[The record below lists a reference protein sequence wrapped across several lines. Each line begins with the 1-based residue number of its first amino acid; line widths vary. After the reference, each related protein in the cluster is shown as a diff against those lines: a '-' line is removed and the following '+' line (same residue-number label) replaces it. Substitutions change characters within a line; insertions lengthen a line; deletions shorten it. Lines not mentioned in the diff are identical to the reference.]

1 MSKFDF
7 LLSEKPQQE
16 LLPYSAW
23 SEGNQIADPIES
35 RKEYADYLRSTNIDN
50 GTYDEVVE
58 NDIRDGLYESVKKT
72 GQIDPE
78 DELAKQALFQT
89 KPVSIDEQLKD
100 AENTLPT
107 SSPDW
112 EAVTKYRAFKQ
123 TLAENPDAV
132 ESFKAS
138 GEQYRVAAEEALARS
153 YDDVLRAKIRNNE
166 IPFAKVT
173 GEDGKTQI
181 LASDL
186 ATKLPLKDAIKQS
199 KNAGVGLADA
209 YWAQQELKTEEG
221 FSIPNYKLKR
231 IGEAASMIETLAK
244 EDNDVKSSVDGYARR
259 LARTEYDF
267 GDVAGEMF
275 DMVGQDIVNVVGRVM
290 GKGKEIDAKEAF
302 QKKSDAIAQSQ
313 FSSTAE
319 SIAKKLNTSGALKDS
334 EAFTVGEVQQA
345 MNEIGLRTAS
355 NKGYFQFHDGADEIG
370 KNIRN
375 YGIGLPV
382 AAPALMANKEKFD
395 QALAARTD
403 ISDTVKKQME
413 GQRQQFL
420 DKQFPEIS
428 DLLKRTDV
436 GDEWQNELQKG
447 RAAGQT
453 NRAILET
460 FLSNP
465 DNYSEFAQRAKG
477 VGMSI
482 VDGFG
487 QLAAALP
494 AALGAEF
501 AQDYLSNVAQQ
512 NSDRRELA
520 NLFGV
525 DMGVTQ
531 DVAESMTPM
540 LVDMGASAL
549 LAMAT
554 APAFGVGGAAYLAS
568 KQGARLTVK
577 GLAKGLTSNVF
588 KPLAGESIEAA
599 GKRLVAEGLIKQSI
613 KDGGVNGAMAAI
625 NGYSGQLANRL
636 NITATSFIPAANR
649 SMGASY
655 GAMFNQLQKD
665 PNLTREEAH
674 ERALGGAITSGI
686 VTGLITSAFSGFGR
700 GGLETALTR
709 GLSYREMK
717 TIFSRLSNSADNIP
731 NKVFNE
737 VIKTSLKDTF
747 KKYGY
752 SSIGKHISKES
763 FDEGTEEAL
772 DTFVNSFVQ
781 DATLNQ
787 NTSMLDRLNQTFHA
801 FVIGG
806 VMGAGV
812 PTLQAV
818 TGSMNREV
826 RNAAARNLEFEAINN
841 VTSELRK
848 AGSPLTAD
856 IVGTLLTGPVRRQQA
871 MADALR
877 KRAMLNLPAEAT
889 PAEPTVTE
897 GAQAPEQLELPLT
910 GGQAVQQLELPFT
923 GEAPAEGAPTAE
935 QLELPLTE
943 GAPAAPAEGAP
954 AGQLEFSFTGEP
966 TTYAIRPKE
975 QTPESIVEGLAGVTP
990 EAVEELIPVIRPEEV
1005 DETGQMDFGMYIRS
1019 SDAAKEPLMVPFSA
1033 LDFGRSKQLMEQLD
1047 LDFGDVVQ
1055 SEISELSSKPTI
1067 IPKAVLPSAPNNNV
1081 MVEATM
1087 DQFVGEEP
1095 VKQAELSAFNRVLK
1109 IGFPISF
1116 QSKARFGMPSR
1127 DISQKAVGQKS
1138 YYSNRSNDLANL
1150 VYKNFPVTKT
1160 TVAKDGSEYSSA
1172 RKITFFDPVSGTRV
1186 ESKPIK
1192 GALDANGNG
1201 VFNNDPVLISEMIRD
1216 GVPVK
1221 VPRGFTETINPSFVI
1236 RNRRVVDVLGPRPD
1250 GKAGLVSMT
1259 APIERSTTSEPDYTS
1274 LFEAGNL
1281 ATLFLD
1287 DVNAERVIPSGAP
1300 VIDQAGK
1307 VTNVGSMATSVGEM
1321 LSNFNQF
1328 ILNATMPEVQEG
1340 ARVSGVTNS
1349 MRIAAANKIKQTLKL
1364 RNGTDLESGFFDTAL
1379 QALHTEYINF
1389 ANLFEIRSSLISSK
1403 VAIETP
1409 TGYKIDPAKTKGA
1422 VKLFMNRLRPD
1433 QKTTIAERLAPFVDT
1448 DAKEIRKSPDKV
1460 MLKFLDSEV
1469 LNNNRF
1475 EGNTMPTL
1483 DQLADTIKG
1492 RYADQQKAR
1501 EIEEKVKATTSM
1513 DPTIMDQVAFNDVSK
1528 EATYIGEPSISGSE
1542 RMSASEVS
1550 RVLKEA
1556 EFNALNSIDEDA
1568 GLRDALNDLLFQSVY
1583 KNPSTTQVTRVTSM
1597 TTADAFG
1604 TLANYIAKGN
1614 FNNPEI
1620 IRFEESLR
1628 SGEFASG
1635 NDLRSALSLSRI
1647 ASRASTMEDP
1657 TKDVEFVSAVRS
1669 EIGRSLGREVSMEH
1683 AKDFIRAIDKSIRK
1697 RMSRSHITQ
1706 AQSAVAKQLN
1716 TTDVETLALVS
1727 GDPESVINA
1736 LKNIAKS
1743 SKNKSHKLVAN
1754 LLLED
1759 EAFIKTIKFEIGEAD
1774 ISVAGE
1780 YNRLIDGSH
1789 SVFLNLNGYNG
1800 RGLANVMLEEYVHAF
1815 VSDTLNKP
1823 KELLNEAQR
1832 TAVTRLNGLMEL
1844 VRKQADVNG
1853 ITDPSLMD
1861 GLVNID
1867 EFVASFLLSKKFQS
1881 LVKSVEPQ
1889 KGQRGFFGRIVD
1901 ALVSMFRRVTA
1912 KEKDSYT
1919 EALKDIVELSRSAM
1933 GSERNTSASLFS
1945 SVAEDASDMLNR
1957 AADVRDALPEAVK
1970 SRVTQVATPEAA
1982 EQAVTAARQKAIDA
1996 ANDDLARQQRQITED
2011 NVPKSDTKTD
2021 VEQVKRARNLQ
2032 ALIQSI
2038 VPLEVRL
2045 KYLTPKE
2052 IAAIGE
2058 ERRFIASATGDL
2070 IEVDMG
2076 RLMAYVD
2083 GMDDLT
2089 ANMLVESVMVEELGH
2104 VASYNSL
2111 PQSEIDKIVESFNQ
2125 SEFDAIADSYYQDD
2139 AKRKASKA
2147 LIRSENEQEAMKEK
2161 RRLVEEHLRAHL
2173 QRVTTGHTTEENA
2186 AFLRTNPSL
2195 FKIMLRYIGG
2205 VFRRMANL
2213 RTSTVA
2219 YESDAGK
2226 ITVKAT
2232 TVTGNP
2238 MVDIALTRMLTEMRA
2253 LKMGYR
2259 MGPSVLKFDP
2269 NNPTASTE
2277 AFRII
2282 TGLDNLDQIEV
2293 EGFAEDLAE
2302 AMYTQINLEDF
2313 KRIQKLSRPKTGEEE
2328 PETEREKFEISF
2340 DSVVDEV
2347 ERLSRRN
2354 ISSYLKS
2361 IANEFENEFEFI
2373 SDDIN
2378 EVDEPKVYA
2387 VPTSSAFADYDEIS
2401 GPIED
2406 QDEVIFR
2413 AAKEYV
2419 KRHMRPYIGSYVT
2432 TNNIDVNTTNLI
2444 VDEFVK
2450 AIIVDAA
2457 DYGTGP
2463 QLILTSEL
2471 VDDEDTLT
2479 VFKDGDTS
2487 VTKFKMDKL
2496 IEVLPQIDGLTISSA
2511 SQDSI
2516 LAKISRGGKRYKLT
2530 FGVYADGTI
2539 SVGELVPD
2547 ETEESSG
2554 ETVSND
2560 SFGTELMLLLIS
2572 NNHLIGAKEVSTYA
2586 AGSSTEVREETERVA
2601 RAKALAAARGEK
2613 YEKKS
2618 DVVYKGFKAWA
2629 KLGFDAMLSSY
2640 DISNMVRELNTK
2652 FGTDID
2658 ELTSDIDRLAQD
2670 ADGLYSVAQLV
2681 HLSDNPSYG
2690 EKLWSYG
2697 GRGKNMK
2704 FDLTAGSKSLQA
2716 FGQMIERHVK
2726 IKGLVEEIKP
2736 VREEYSR
2743 KLKSLPKLELS
2754 DAEKATREKQIR
2766 DNYVQQLNK
2775 LGVNPDRLLTSLGS
2789 GTAFSGSSIKFDAL
2803 LETLEMPLFEA
2814 GTYKAPTSG
2823 FMRAFVG
2830 ELDPR
2835 FQRLD
2840 DNRSAFARAAA
2851 LLVERYKGT
2860 LDKLVEK
2867 RYGSK
2872 ANAPSELIAEAMG
2885 STGVE
2890 IDPSVYDTIED
2901 DHTERLINIRSNA
2914 SLTDDQRSAAIID
2927 SAKLRDEA
2935 LASARTK
2942 ARDLAVK
2949 RKDAALTTLTSQA
2962 PEIAKHIVDLRDK
2975 LIDPL
2980 SKKLKKDYGLT
2991 EEFGVYIDSQLGI
3004 YMTRAYRM
3012 FNEVGFAERVKQDPM
3027 YREAREKAIEFFDK
3041 EFVKQETRRL
3051 RLDGMLPAQAKKQ
3064 AEDELI
3070 NKRSSN
3076 GESYGQQALA
3086 AFIESYATKNDVGF
3100 GGSNLGEG
3108 YRVMLNNLKQKKD
3121 IPSELRAILGE
3132 YKNSE
3137 EGTNNLL
3144 RTFVTVATMAS
3155 NQSFL
3160 NNVRTLGERN
3170 GFLVT
3175 SEEYYKDPS
3184 KYEGFVP
3191 FRSSTT
3197 SKYDPLLGM
3206 FGPKEMV
3213 EGFQKSFDANTI
3225 RRNTNSAI
3233 EVVDKSMSILNK
3245 ATGYAMAAKTLGS
3258 VGFYFRNIVS
3268 NMLFFGPSQGFFRVD
3283 NMLKVAAE
3291 QSWKGIRDQNRVDE
3305 YIAELTAL
3313 DVIGNEIQSNVIR
3326 DLLNGKVEATG
3337 IMKQLDDLMEKS
3349 KLSKGTA
3356 ALQLVVDKASRLAAH
3371 ADAIYKIAYF
3381 EHEFNNLKEAQKFS
3395 NTGSVADLS
3404 EYQLKRMAA
3413 DKILMTAQS
3422 ASQTPPVVS
3431 QLTKSGLGLMFAPFL
3446 RFKVEVPR
3454 IIINTYKLA
3463 NKEMK
3468 DANPNIKRRGQMRF
3482 ASMTSMLG
3490 VFSSVLPTALRV
3502 LVSGI
3507 GDDEDEALRNSI
3519 PEYLRGNTFYYFG
3532 KGDNLKSMNLTF
3544 INPFSMMADPTM
3556 RALEQISRG
3565 NFGES
3570 ASQFV
3575 QGMIFSQ
3582 YLEDQIFAGAFSDLR
3597 NNKNS
3602 TTGEPIWEKDI
3613 DGVGGVLTKATGYLM
3628 GKAYSPRILSDAVK
3642 AYEATG
3648 GDYKEFDDSPLGVML
3663 SGVYPARIHEIDLN
3677 KQFSRYLK
3685 EKKEQFDRVTKEKYA
3700 LYGERPVNQDTI
3712 RELYDDEVK
3721 NRKLL
3726 NQDLIQISR
3735 GFEGLGMSKEQ
3746 IFTNMVERGGISK
3759 RRAALLF
3766 SNIMDRP
3773 DINKAFLQGL
3783 VAKEYGTERAQVLL
3797 DQMDNYPRYMFVEE

>member
-1 MSKFDF
+1 MSQFDF

-16 LLPYSAW
+16 LLPYSQW
-23 SEGNQIADPIES
+23 SEGNQIADPVES
-35 RKEYADYLRSTNIDN
+35 RKEYADYLRSTNLDN
-50 GTYDEVVE
+50 GTYNETVE
-58 NDIRDGLYESVKKT
+58 NEIREGLYESVKKT

-89 KPVSIDEQLKD
+89 NPVSIDEQLKD

-123 TLAENPDAV
+123 TLADNPDAV

-153 YDDVLRAKIRNNE
+153 YDDVLRSKIRNNE

-173 GEDGKTQI
+173 GEDGETQI

-186 ATKLPLKDAIKQS
+186 ATKLPLKEAIKQS

-209 YWAQQELKTEEG
+209 YWAQQELKTQEG
-221 FSIPNYKLKR
+221 YTVPNYKLKR

-244 EDNDVKSSVDGYARR
+244 EDDDVKSSVDGYARR

-275 DMVGQDIVNVVGRVM
+275 DAAGQTIVNVVGRVM

-302 QKKSDAIAQSQ
+302 QKKSDAIAQSE

-319 SIAKKLNTSGALKDS
+319 SIARKLNTSGALRES

-355 NKGYFQFHDGADEIG
+355 NKGYFQFHDGAEEIG

-382 AAPALMANKEKFD
+382 ASPALMANKEKFD

-403 ISDTVKKQME
+403 ISDTIKKQME

-428 DLLKRTDV
+428 DLLSRTDV
-436 GDEWQNELQKG
+436 GDEWQNELQKA
-447 RAAGQT
+447 RAAGQKDRQT
-453 NRAILET
+453 LET

-494 AALGAEF
+494 AALGVEF
-501 AQDYLSNVAQQ
+501 AQNYLSDVAQQ

-531 DVAESMTPM
+531 EVAESLSPM
-540 LVDMGASAL
+540 LVDMAASTL
-549 LAMAT
+549 LAIAT
-554 APAFGVGGAAYLAS
+554 SPAAGIGGAGYLAA

-577 GLAKGLTSNVF
+577 GIAKGLVSNVF

-599 GKRLVAEGLIKQSI
+599 GKRLVAEGLIKQSV

-686 VTGLITSAFSGFGR
+686 VTGLITSAFSGFGK

-731 NKVFNE
+731 NKVFND

-752 SSIGKHISKES
+752 ASIGKNISKEA

-772 DTFVNSFVQ
+772 DQFVNSFVQ
-781 DATLNQ
+781 DATLNE
-787 NTSMLDRLNQTFHA
+787 NTSMLERLNQTFHA

-812 PTLQAV
+812 PAIQSV
-818 TGSMNREV
+818 TGSVNRDV
-826 RNAAARNLEFEAINN
+826 RNTAARNLEFEAIKN
-841 VTSELRK
+841 VTSKLNES
-848 AGSPLTAD
+848 GSPLTAE

-871 MADALR
+871 MAEALR
-877 KRAMLNLPAEAT
+877 KRQMLNLPAEAA
-889 PAEPTVTE
+889 PAEPAVIE

-943 GAPAAPAEGAP
+943 GAPAEKTLT
-954 AGQLEFSFTGEP
+954 GQLELPLTGAP
-966 TTYAIRPKE
+966 VTYAIRPKE
-975 QTPESIVEGLAGVTP
+975 PTPESIVEGLSGVTP
-990 EAVEELIPVIRPEEV
+990 EAVEELISVIRPEEV

-1033 LDFGRSKQLMEQLD
+1033 LDFGRSKQIMEQLE
-1047 LDFGDVVQ
+1047 LDFTDVVQ
-1055 SEISELSSKPTI
+1055 SEISEHAASPTR
-1067 IPKAVLPSAPNNNV
+1067 IPKAPLPSAPDNNV
-1081 MVEATM
+1081 MVEGSIA
-1087 DQFVGEEP
+1087 QFAGEEP
-1095 VKQAELSAFNRVLK
+1095 IKEAELSAFNRVLRV
-1109 IGFPISF
+1109 GFPISF
-1116 QSKARFGMPSR
+1116 QSKARFGMPAR
-1127 DISQKAVGQKS
+1127 NISKKATGQES
-1138 YYSNRSNDLANL
+1138 YYINRSNDLANL
-1150 VYKNFPVTKT
+1150 VYKNFPVTKP
-1160 TVAKDGSEYSSA
+1160 TVPANGSEYSSG
-1172 RKITFFDPVSGTRV
+1172 RKITYFDPISGTRV

-1192 GALDANGNG
+1192 GALDADGNG
-1201 VFNNDPVLISEMIRD
+1201 VFNNDPVLISEMLRD

-1221 VPRGFTETINPSFVI
+1221 VPRGFAENINPSFVI

-1300 VIDQAGK
+1300 VIDQTGK
-1307 VTNVGSMATSVGEM
+1307 ITNIGSMATSVGEM

-1349 MRIAAANKIKQTLKL
+1349 MRIAAASKIKQTLKL
-1364 RNGTDLESGFFDTAL
+1364 NNGADLESGFFDTAL

-1403 VAIETP
+1403 IAVETP
-1409 TGYKIDPAKTKGA
+1409 TGYKINPAKQKGA
-1422 VKLFMNRLRPD
+1422 VKLFMNRLRPE
-1433 QKTTIAERLAPFVDT
+1433 QKTTIAERLAPFIDT
-1448 DAKEIRKSPDKV
+1448 SAQEIRKSPDKV

-1469 LNNNRF
+1469 LNNGRF

-1483 DQLADTIKG
+1483 DQLANTIKG
-1492 RYADQQKAR
+1492 RYADQQKTR

-1513 DPTIMDQVAFNDVSK
+1513 DPTIMDQVAFDDISK
-1528 EATYIGEPSISGSE
+1528 DANYIGEPSISGSD

-1550 RVLKEA
+1550 RILKGA
-1556 EFNALNSIDEDA
+1556 EFNALNAIDENPD
-1568 GLRDALNDLLFQSVY
+1568 LRDALNDLLFQSVY

-1604 TLANYIAKGN
+1604 TLANWIAKGN
-1614 FNNPEI
+1614 YNNDEI
-1620 IRFEESLR
+1620 LSFERSLR
-1628 SGEFASG
+1628 DGEFASG
-1635 NDLRSALSLSRI
+1635 YELRSALTLMRLS
-1647 ASRASTMEDP
+1647 SRANATENPTEDA
-1657 TKDVEFVSAVRS
+1657 EFVSAVQS
-1669 EIGRSLGREVSMEH
+1669 EISRSLGRDVSVGH
-1683 AKDFIRAIDKSIRK
+1683 AKDFIKAIDKSIRK

-1706 AQSAVAKQLN
+1706 AQSTVAKQVN
-1716 TTDVETLALVS
+1716 TADVETMGLVS
-1727 GDPESVINA
+1727 GDPESVITA

-1743 SKNKSHKLVAN
+1743 SKNKSHKLAAE

-1759 EAFIKTIKFEIGEAD
+1759 EAFIKTIRFEIGEAD
-1774 ISVAGE
+1774 LSIAGE
-1780 YNRLIDGSH
+1780 YNRLTDGSH
-1789 SVFLNLNGYNG
+1789 SVFLNLNGHNG

-1844 VRKQADVNG
+1844 VRKQADLNG

-1861 GLVNID
+1861 GLANID

-1912 KEKDSYT
+1912 KEKDAYT
-1919 EALKDIVELSRSAM
+1919 EALKDIIELSRSAM
-1933 GSERNTSASLFS
+1933 GSERNTSASLLS
-1945 SVAEDASDMLNR
+1945 SVSEDASDILNR
-1957 AADVRDALPEAVK
+1957 AADVRDALPESVK
-1970 SRVTQVATPEAA
+1970 SRVTQVATPETA
-1982 EQAVTAARQKAIDA
+1982 EQAVTAARQETIDA
-1996 ANDDLARQQRQITED
+1996 ANNELIQQQQKITED
-2011 NVPKSDTKTD
+2011 NIPKSDTETIAD
-2021 VEQVKRARNLQ
+2021 QLKRARNLQ
-2032 ALIQSI
+2032 ALIRTI
-2038 VPLEVRL
+2038 VPYEVSIR
-2045 KYLTPKE
+2045 YLTPKE

-2058 ERRFIASATGDL
+2058 GRRFIASATGDL
-2070 IEVDMG
+2070 IEIDME
-2076 RLMAYVD
+2076 RLMAFVD

-2089 ANMLVESVMVEELGH
+2089 TNMLVESVMVEELGH

-2111 PQSEIDKIVESFNQ
+2111 PQSAIDEIVNSFNQ
-2125 SEFDAIADSYYQDD
+2125 SEFDAVADSYYQNEED
-2139 AKRKASKA
+2139 RKVSKA
-2147 LIRSENEQEAMKEK
+2147 LVRSENEQDALKEK

-2205 VFRRMANL
+2205 VFRRM
-2213 RTSTVA
+2213 TSTR
-2219 YESDAGK
+2219 
-2226 ITVKAT
+2226 
-2232 TVTGNP
+2232 TGNP
-2238 MVDIALTRMLTEMRA
+2238 MIDNALTRMLTEMRA

-2277 AFRII
+2277 AFRLI
-2282 TGLDNLDQIEV
+2282 TGLDNLDEIEAA
-2293 EGFAEDLAE
+2293 GFDEDVAE
-2302 AMYTQINLEDF
+2302 ALYSQINLEDF
-2313 KRIQKLSRPKTGEEE
+2313 RRIQRISRPSSEPDIQKDEFTLKINDVIKFVDLLTGGSW
-2328 PETEREKFEISF
+2328 REFAARIQDKFERSF
-2340 DSVVDEV
+2340 NFV
-2347 ERLSRRN
+2347 EEGGEYKAIYAYAERIDPIIGSPDNPDTVHLQAALAFLN
-2354 ISSYLKS
+2354 LEFGA
-2361 IANEFENEFEFI
+2361 IAREYSKYIGIPSPFI
-2373 SDDIN
+2373 NGITNTLIN
-2378 EVDEPKVYA
+2378 E
-2387 VPTSSAFADYDEIS
+2387 TF
-2401 GPIED
+2401 
-2406 QDEVIFR
+2406 
-2413 AAKEYV
+2413 
-2419 KRHMRPYIGSYVT
+2419 
-2432 TNNIDVNTTNLI
+2432 IDVE
-2444 VDEFVK
+2444 DFGMGPQ
-2450 AIIVDAA
+2450 IILNGNYEEDSEELEITISAEVDAL
-2457 DYGTGP
+2457 DRS
-2463 QLILTSEL
+2463 Q
-2471 VDDEDTLT
+2471 
-2479 VFKDGDTS
+2479 FN
-2487 VTKFKMDKL
+2487 FDKL
-2496 IEVLPQIDGLTISSA
+2496 KEVLLQIDGVEIIKEDLNYRGDTRIDLKITRGNKKYTMDFDIKKDRSIHIGSLFPIIDRSSN
-2511 SQDSI
+2511 
-2516 LAKISRGGKRYKLT
+2516 T
-2530 FGVYADGTI
+2530 
-2539 SVGELVPD
+2539 
-2547 ETEESSG
+2547 SG
-2554 ETVSND
+2554 ETVASD
-2560 SFGTELMLLLIS
+2560 SFGMELLLALIP
-2572 NNHLIGAKEVSTYA
+2572 NNHLIGAVSIDTYA
-2586 AGSSTEVREETERVA
+2586 AGSAEDIKTTLDLNKRL
-2601 RAKALAAARGEK
+2601 KAQAELLGQTYTPPA
-2613 YEKKS
+2613 
-2618 DVVYKGFKAWA
+2618 DMVYKGFKAWP
-2629 KLGFDAMLSSY
+2629 KIGFDAELSEF
-2640 DISNMVRELNTK
+2640 DIRQMATRLTDELNISAYDLEKEIT
-2652 FGTDID
+2652 
-2658 ELTSDIDRLAQD
+2658 RLATD
-2670 ADGLYSVAQLV
+2670 SNGKRTLTQLI
-2681 HLSDNPSYG
+2681 HLG
-2690 EKLWSYG
+2690 EDPLKGQKFWSNSG
-2697 GRGKNMK
+2697 AGKTMV
-2704 FDLTAGSKSLQA
+2704 FDLRNGSKSLQA
-2716 FGQMIERHVK
+2716 FGKMIERTAK
-2726 IKGLVEEIKP
+2726 LKGTVEEIKP
-2736 VREEYSR
+2736 LRQMYAKRLKNLPTLNLSEEER
-2743 KLKSLPKLELS
+2743 TAKEAEIRAQFAEELN
-2754 DAEKATREKQIR
+2754 AI
-2766 DNYVQQLNK
+2766 
-2775 LGVNPDRLLTSLGS
+2775 GVMPDRLLTSLGS
-2789 GTAFSGSSIKFDAL
+2789 GTAFSGSSIKFDGL
-2803 LETLEMPLFEA
+2803 LEMLEMPLFEA

-2823 FMRAFVG
+2823 FMRAFMG

-2840 DNRSAFARAAA
+2840 DNRNAFVRAAA
-2851 LLVERYKGT
+2851 LLVEKYKGT

-2867 RYGSK
+2867 RYGSI
-2872 ANAPSELIAEAMG
+2872 ANAPNELIAEAMG

-2890 IDPSVYDTIED
+2890 LDEAVYDRIED
-2901 DHTERLINIRSNA
+2901 DHTERLVNIRSNA
-2914 SLTDDQRSAAIID
+2914 SLTDDQRSAAIYD
-2927 SAKLRDEA
+2927 SARLRDEA
-2935 LASARTK
+2935 LASARAT
-2942 ARDLAVK
+2942 ARDLIVK
-2949 RKDAALTTLTSQA
+2949 RKDAALTELTSKA
-2962 PEIAKHIVDLRDK
+2962 PEIAKHIVDLREK

-2980 SKKLKKDYGLT
+2980 SKRLKKDYGLT

-3012 FNEVGFAERVKQDPM
+3012 FNEVGFAERVKQDPL
-3027 YREAREKAIEFFDK
+3027 YAKAREKAIEFFDK

-3076 GESYGQQALA
+3076 EESYGQQALA
-3086 AFIESYATKNDVGF
+3086 AFIESYATKNDAGF
-3100 GGSNLGEG
+3100 GGPKLGEG
-3108 YRVMLNNLKQKKD
+3108 YRVMLDNLKQKKD
-3121 IPSELRAILGE
+3121 IPSELRDILGE

-3175 SEEYYKDPS
+3175 SEEYYKDPA

-3197 SKYDPLLGM
+3197 SKHDPLLGM

-3233 EVVDKSMSILNK
+3233 GIVDNTMKVLNK
-3245 ATGYAMAAKTLGS
+3245 ASGYAMAAKTLGS
-3258 VGFYFRNIVS
+3258 VGFYFRNVVS
-3268 NMLFFGPSQGFFRVD
+3268 NMLFFGPSQGFMRVD
-3283 NMLKVAAE
+3283 KMLKVAAE
-3291 QSWKGIRDQNRVDE
+3291 QSWKGLKDQNRIDS

-3349 KLSKGTA
+3349 KLSKGKA
-3356 ALQLVVDKASRLAAH
+3356 ALELAVNKASRLAAH

-3381 EHEFNNLKEAQKFS
+3381 EYELNNLKEAQKSS
-3395 NTGSVADLS
+3395 NTGSVANMS

-3413 DKILMTAQS
+3413 QKILMTAQS
-3422 ASQTPPVVS
+3422 ASQAPPVVS
-3431 QLTKSGLGLMFAPFL
+3431 EITKSGLGLMFAPFL
-3446 RFKVEVPR
+3446 RFKAEVPR
-3454 IIINTYKLA
+3454 IVINTYKLA
-3463 NKEMK
+3463 RKEMK

-3482 ASMTSMLG
+3482 ASMTTMLG

-3544 INPFSMMADPTM
+3544 INPFSMLADPTM
-3556 RALEQISRG
+3556 RAFEQISRG
-3565 NFGES
+3565 NFGEA

-3582 YLEDQIFAGAFSDLR
+3582 YLEDQIFAGAYSDLK

-3628 GKAYSPRILSDAVK
+3628 NKAYSPRILSDAIK

-3685 EKKEQFDRVTKEKYA
+3685 EKKEQFDRVIKAKYA
-3700 LYGERPVNQDTI
+3700 LYGERPVNEDTI

-3766 SNIMDRP
+3766 SNLMDRP

-3783 VAKEYGTERAQVLL
+3783 VQKEYGLERAQVLL
-3797 DQMDNYPRYMFVEE
+3797 DQLDNYPRYMFVEE

>member
-50 GTYDEVVE
+50 GTYDEAVE

-494 AALGAEF
+494 AALGVEF

-531 DVAESMTPM
+531 DVAESMAPM
-540 LVDMGASAL
+540 LVDMTATSL
-549 LAMAT
+549 LALAT
-554 APAFGVGGAAYLAS
+554 APAAGIGGAGYLAA

-655 GAMFNQLQKD
+655 GAMFNQLRKD

-990 EAVEELIPVIRPEEV
+990 EAVEELIPVIRPEGV

-1556 EFNALNSIDEDA
+1556 EFNALNSIDEDT

-1604 TLANYIAKGN
+1604 TLANYIARGN

-1780 YNRLIDGSH
+1780 YNRLTDGSH
-1789 SVFLNLNGYNG
+1789 SVFLNLKGYNG

-1861 GLVNID
+1861 GLANID
-1867 EFVASFLLSKKFQS
+1867 DFVANFLLSKKFQS

-1982 EQAVTAARQKAIDA
+1982 EQAMTAARQEAIDA
-1996 ANDDLARQQRQITED
+1996 ANGDLARQQRQITED

-2076 RLMAYVD
+2076 RLMAYVE

-2089 ANMLVESVMVEELGH
+2089 ANLLVESVMAEELGH

-2111 PQSEIDKIVESFNQ
+2111 PQSEIDKIVDSFNL
-2125 SEFDAIADSYYQDD
+2125 SEFDAVANSYYTND
-2139 AKRKASKA
+2139 ADREASKA
-2147 LIRSENEQEAMKEK
+2147 LIRSEDEQEAMKEK

-2205 VFRRMANL
+2205 VFRRMTSL
-2213 RTSTVA
+2213 RTSTVT
-2219 YESDAGK
+2219 YESVAGK
-2226 ITVKAT
+2226 ITMKAT

-2277 AFRII
+2277 AFRLI
-2282 TGLDNLDQIEV
+2282 TGLDNLDEIEAIS
-2293 EGFAEDLAE
+2293 FDEDVAE
-2302 AMYTQINLEDF
+2302 ALYSQINLEDF
-2313 KRIQKLSRPKTGEEE
+2313 RRIQRMSRPSSEPDIQTDEFTLKMSDVIKFVDLLTGGSW
-2328 PETEREKFEISF
+2328 REFASRIQDKFESGF
-2340 DSVVDEV
+2340 NFV
-2347 ERLSRRN
+2347 EEGGEYKAVYRYRN
-2354 ISSYLKS
+2354 NIQDIVGSPDNPDAVHMQAALAFLNLELGSLAREYSKY
-2361 IANEFENEFEFI
+2361 IGIPKAFI
-2373 SDDIN
+2373 DGITNTLIN
-2378 EVDEPKVYA
+2378 E
-2387 VPTSSAFADYDEIS
+2387 TF
-2401 GPIED
+2401 
-2406 QDEVIFR
+2406 
-2413 AAKEYV
+2413 
-2419 KRHMRPYIGSYVT
+2419 
-2432 TNNIDVNTTNLI
+2432 IDVE
-2444 VDEFVK
+2444 DFGMGPQ
-2450 AIIVDAA
+2450 IILNGNYEEDSEELEITLSAQVDAL
-2457 DYGTGP
+2457 DRS
-2463 QLILTSEL
+2463 QFNL
-2471 VDDEDTLT
+2471 
-2479 VFKDGDTS
+2479 
-2487 VTKFKMDKL
+2487 DKL
-2496 IEVLPQIDGLTISSA
+2496 KEVLLQIDGVEVIREDLNYRGDTRIDLKITRGNKKYTMDFDIKKDRSIHIGSLFPIIDRSSN
-2511 SQDSI
+2511 
-2516 LAKISRGGKRYKLT
+2516 T
-2530 FGVYADGTI
+2530 
-2539 SVGELVPD
+2539 
-2547 ETEESSG
+2547 SG
-2554 ETVSND
+2554 ETVASD
-2560 SFGTELMLLLIS
+2560 SFGMELLLALIP
-2572 NNHLIGAKEVSTYA
+2572 NNHLIGAVSIDTYA
-2586 AGSSTEVREETERVA
+2586 AGSAEDIRTTINLNKRL
-2601 RAKALAAARGEK
+2601 KAQAELLGQTYTPSA
-2613 YEKKS
+2613 
-2618 DVVYKGFKAWA
+2618 DMIYKGFKAWP
-2629 KLGFDAMLSSY
+2629 KIGFDAELSDSEIRQMATSLT
-2640 DISNMVRELNTK
+2640 DDLNISV
-2652 FGTDID
+2652 
-2658 ELTSDIDRLAQD
+2658 SDLEKEITRLATD
-2670 ADGLYSVAQLV
+2670 SNGKRTLAQLI
-2681 HLSDNPSYG
+2681 HLG
-2690 EKLWSYG
+2690 EDPLKGQKFWSNG
-2697 GRGKNMK
+2697 GTGKTMV
-2704 FDLTAGSKSLQA
+2704 FDLRNGSKSLQA
-2716 FGQMIERHVK
+2716 FGQMIERTAK
-2726 IKGLVEEIKP
+2726 LKGTVEEIKP
-2736 VREEYSR
+2736 LRQMYAKRLKNLPTLNLSEEER
-2743 KLKSLPKLELS
+2743 TAKEAEIRAKFAEELN
-2754 DAEKATREKQIR
+2754 AI
-2766 DNYVQQLNK
+2766 
-2775 LGVNPDRLLTSLGS
+2775 GVMPDRLLTSLGS

>member
-1 MSKFDF
+1 MSQFDF

-16 LLPYSAW
+16 LLPYSQW
-23 SEGNQIADPIES
+23 SEGNQIADPVES
-35 RKEYADYLRSTNIDN
+35 RKEYADYLRSTNLDN
-50 GTYDEVVE
+50 GTYDETVE
-58 NDIRDGLYESVKKT
+58 NEIREGLYESVKKT

-123 TLAENPDAV
+123 TLADNPDAV

-138 GEQYRVAAEEALARS
+138 GEEYRVAAEEALSRS
-153 YDDVLRAKIRNNE
+153 YDDVLRSKIRNNE

-181 LASDL
+181 IASDL

-209 YWAQQELKTEEG
+209 YWAQQELKTQEG
-221 FSIPNYKLKR
+221 YTVPNYKLKR

-244 EDNDVKSSVDGYARR
+244 EDDDVKSSVDGYARR

-275 DMVGQDIVNVVGRVM
+275 DAAGQTIVNFAGRVM

-302 QKKSDAIAQSQ
+302 QKKSDAIAQSE

-319 SIAKKLNTSGALKDS
+319 SIARKLNTSGALRES

-355 NKGYFQFHDGADEIG
+355 NKGYFQFHDGAEEIG

-382 AAPALMANKEKFD
+382 ASPALMANKEKFD

-403 ISDTVKKQME
+403 ISDTIKKQME

-428 DLLKRTDV
+428 DLLSRTDV
-436 GDEWQNELQKG
+436 GDEWQNELQKA
-447 RAAGQT
+447 RAAGQKDRQT
-453 NRAILET
+453 LET

-482 VDGFG
+482 IDGFG

-494 AALGAEF
+494 AILDVEF

-512 NSDRRELA
+512 TSDRRELA

-531 DVAESMTPM
+531 EVAESLSPM
-540 LVDMGASAL
+540 LVDMTASTILAAL
-549 LAMAT
+549 TSPVA
-554 APAFGVGGAAYLAS
+554 GIGGAGYLAA

-577 GLAKGLTSNVF
+577 GIAKGLVSNVF

-599 GKRLVAEGLIKQSI
+599 GKRLVAEGLIKQSV

-686 VTGLITSAFSGFGR
+686 VTGLITSAFSGFGK

-731 NKVFNE
+731 NKVFND

-752 SSIGKHISKES
+752 ASIGKNISKEA

-772 DTFVNSFVQ
+772 DQFVNSFVQ
-781 DATLNQ
+781 DATLNE
-787 NTSMLDRLNQTFHA
+787 NTSMLERLNQTFHA

-812 PTLQAV
+812 PAIQSV
-818 TGSMNREV
+818 TGSVNRDV
-826 RNAAARNLEFEAINN
+826 RNTAARNLEFEAIKN
-841 VTSELRK
+841 VTSKLNES
-848 AGSPLTAD
+848 GSPLTAE

-871 MADALR
+871 MAEALR
-877 KRAMLNLPAEAT
+877 KRQMLNLPAEAA
-889 PAEPTVTE
+889 PAEPAVIE

-935 QLELPLTE
+935 QLELSLTE
-943 GAPAAPAEGAP
+943 GAPAEKTPT
-954 AGQLEFSFTGEP
+954 GQLELPFPLTGAP
-966 TTYAIRPKE
+966 VTYAIRPKE
-975 QTPESIVEGLAGVTP
+975 PTPESIVEGLSGVTP
-990 EAVEELIPVIRPEEV
+990 EAVEELISVIRPEEV

-1033 LDFGRSKQLMEQLD
+1033 LDFGRSKQIMEQLE
-1047 LDFGDVVQ
+1047 LDFTDVVQ
-1055 SEISELSSKPTI
+1055 SEISEHAASPTRT
-1067 IPKAVLPSAPNNNV
+1067 PKAILPSAPDNNV
-1081 MVEATM
+1081 MVEGSIA
-1087 DQFVGEEP
+1087 QFAGEEP
-1095 VKQAELSAFNRVLK
+1095 IKEAELSAFNRVLRV
-1109 IGFPISF
+1109 GFPISF
-1116 QSKARFGMPSR
+1116 QSKARFGMPAR
-1127 DISQKAVGQKS
+1127 NISKKATGQES
-1138 YYSNRSNDLANL
+1138 YYINRSNDLANL
-1150 VYKNFPVTKT
+1150 VYKNFPVTKP
-1160 TVAKDGSEYSSA
+1160 TVPANGSEYSSG
-1172 RKITFFDPVSGTRV
+1172 RKITYFDPISGTRV

-1192 GALDANGNG
+1192 GALDADGNG
-1201 VFNNDPVLISEMIRD
+1201 VFNNDPVLISEMLRD

-1221 VPRGFTETINPSFVI
+1221 VPRGFAENINPSFVI

-1300 VIDQAGK
+1300 VIDQTGK
-1307 VTNVGSMATSVGEM
+1307 ITNIGSMATSVGEM

-1340 ARVSGVTNS
+1340 ARVSGVING
-1349 MRIAAANKIKQTLKL
+1349 MRIAAASKIKKTLKL

-1403 VAIETP
+1403 IAVETP
-1409 TGYKIDPAKTKGA
+1409 TGYKINPAKQKGA
-1422 VKLFMNRLRPD
+1422 VKLFMNRLRPE
-1433 QKTTIAERLAPFVDT
+1433 QKTTIAERLAPFIDT
-1448 DAKEIRKSPDKV
+1448 SAQEIRKSPDKV

-1469 LNNNRF
+1469 LNNGRF

-1492 RYADQQKAR
+1492 RYADQQKTR

-1513 DPTIMDQVAFNDVSK
+1513 DPTIMDQVAFDDISK
-1528 EATYIGEPSISGSE
+1528 DANYIGEPSISGSD

-1550 RVLKEA
+1550 RILKGA
-1556 EFNALNSIDEDA
+1556 EFNALNAIDENPD
-1568 GLRDALNDLLFQSVY
+1568 LRDALNDLLFQSIY

-1604 TLANYIAKGN
+1604 TLANWIAKGN
-1614 FNNPEI
+1614 YNNDGI
-1620 IRFEESLR
+1620 LSFERSLR
-1628 SGEFASG
+1628 DGEFASG
-1635 NDLRSALSLSRI
+1635 YELRSALTLMRLS
-1647 ASRASTMEDP
+1647 SRANATENPTEDA
-1657 TKDVEFVSAVRS
+1657 EFVSAVQS
-1669 EIGRSLGREVSMEH
+1669 EISRSLGRDVPVGH
-1683 AKDFIRAIDKSIRK
+1683 AKDFIKAIDKSIRK

-1706 AQSAVAKQLN
+1706 AQSTVAKQVN
-1716 TTDVETLALVS
+1716 TADVETMGLVS
-1727 GDPESVINA
+1727 GDPESVITA

-1743 SKNKSHKLVAN
+1743 SKNKSHKLAAE

-1759 EAFIKTIKFEIGEAD
+1759 EAFIKTIRFEIGEAD
-1774 ISVAGE
+1774 LSIAGE
-1780 YNRLIDGSH
+1780 YNRLTDGSH
-1789 SVFLNLNGYNG
+1789 SVFLNLNGHNG

-1844 VRKQADVNG
+1844 VRKQADLNG

-1861 GLVNID
+1861 GLANID

-1912 KEKDSYT
+1912 KEKDAYT
-1919 EALKDIVELSRSAM
+1919 EALKDIIELSRSAM
-1933 GSERNTSASLFS
+1933 GSERNTSASLLS
-1945 SVAEDASDMLNR
+1945 SVSEDASDILNR
-1957 AADVRDALPEAVK
+1957 AADVRDALPESVK
-1970 SRVTQVATPEAA
+1970 SRVTQVATPETA
-1982 EQAVTAARQKAIDA
+1982 EQAVTAARQEAIDA
-1996 ANDDLARQQRQITED
+1996 ANNELVQQQQKITEE
-2011 NVPKSDTKTD
+2011 NVPKSDTETNAD
-2021 VEQVKRARNLQ
+2021 QLKRARNLQ
-2032 ALIQSI
+2032 ALIRSI
-2038 VPLEVRL
+2038 VPFEVRI

-2058 ERRFIASATGDL
+2058 GRRFIASATGDL
-2070 IEVDMG
+2070 IEIDMG
-2076 RLMAYVD
+2076 RLMAFVD

-2089 ANMLVESVMVEELGH
+2089 TNMLVESVMIEELGH

-2111 PQSEIDKIVESFNQ
+2111 PQSAIDEIVNSFNQ
-2125 SEFDAIADSYYQDD
+2125 SEFDAVADSYYQNEED
-2139 AKRKASKA
+2139 RKVSKA
-2147 LIRSENEQEAMKEK
+2147 LVRSENEQDALKEK

-2205 VFRRMANL
+2205 VFRRM
-2213 RTSTVA
+2213 TSTR
-2219 YESDAGK
+2219 
-2226 ITVKAT
+2226 
-2232 TVTGNP
+2232 TGNP
-2238 MVDIALTRMLTEMRA
+2238 MIDNALTRMLTEMRA

-2277 AFRII
+2277 VFRVL
-2282 TGLDNLDQIEV
+2282 TGLDNLDQIEMD
-2293 EGFAEDLAE
+2293 GFGEDLAE

-2313 KRIQKLSRPKTGEEE
+2313 KRIQKLSRPKTAEETEE
-2328 PETEREKFEISF
+2328 PEIQQEKFEVQVGDII
-2340 DSVVDEV
+2340 DTI
-2347 ERLSRRN
+2347 ERLSRKN
-2354 ISSYLKS
+2354 ISAYLKS
-2361 IANEFENEFEFI
+2361 IESEFDDEFEFGTY
-2373 SDDIN
+2373 DL
-2378 EVDEPKVYA
+2378 DEFAAPEFYA
-2387 VPTSSAFADYDEIS
+2387 IPTSEAQFEDYGSLTGPADD
-2401 GPIED
+2401 P
-2406 QDEVIFR
+2406 DEVIYR
-2413 AAKEYV
+2413 AAKEFV
-2419 KRHMRPYIGSYVT
+2419 RRSLRPYISVYVT
-2432 TNNIDVNTTNLI
+2432 ANNIDVDSIDFI
-2444 VDEFVK
+2444 VDEFTK
-2450 AIIVDAA
+2450 AVIVDAA
-2457 DYGTGP
+2457 DYGGGP
-2463 QLILTSEL
+2463 QVILSS
-2471 VDDEDTLT
+2471 DMSDYEDALT
-2479 VFKDGDTS
+2479 VLKSGDIS
-2487 VTKFKMDKL
+2487 SPKFNIGKL
-2496 IEVLPQIDGLTISSA
+2496 IEVLPQIDGLTIISS
-2511 SQDSI
+2511 SPDSI
-2516 LAKISRGGKRYKLT
+2516 SAKISRGGKNYTLS
-2530 FGVYADGTI
+2530 FGAYSDGNI
-2539 SVGELVPD
+2539 SVGDLVPI
-2547 ETEESSG
+2547 ETEENSG
-2554 ETVSND
+2554 ETFSND
-2560 SFGTELMLLLIS
+2560 SFGIELMLLLTS

-2586 AGSSTEVREETERVA
+2586 AGSSTEIREETERVA

-2618 DVVYKGFKAWA
+2618 GMVYKGFKAWA

-2640 DISNMVRELNTK
+2640 DISSMVDELHAK
-2652 FGTDID
+2652 YGTDKG
-2658 ELTSDIDRLAQD
+2658 ELASDIDRLAQD
-2670 ADGLYSVAQLV
+2670 EYGIHTVTQLV

-2690 EKLWSYG
+2690 EKLWSNG
-2697 GRGKNMK
+2697 GRGKHMK
-2704 FDLTAGSKSLQA
+2704 FDLTAGSRSLRA
-2716 FGQMIERHVK
+2716 FGEMIEQHVK

-2736 VREEYSR
+2736 LRKEYSR

-2754 DAEKATREKQIR
+2754 DAEKETREKQIR

-2789 GTAFSGSSIKFDAL
+2789 GTAFSGSSIKFDGL
-2803 LETLEMPLFEA
+2803 LEMLEMPLFEA
-2814 GTYKAPTSG
+2814 GTYKAPASG
-2823 FMRAFVG
+2823 FMRAFMG

-2840 DNRSAFARAAA
+2840 DNRNAFARAAA

-2867 RYGSK
+2867 RYGSI
-2872 ANAPSELIAEAMG
+2872 ANAPNELIAEAMG

-2890 IDPSVYDTIED
+2890 LDESVYDRIED

-2914 SLTDDQRSAAIID
+2914 SLTDDQRSAAIYD
-2927 SAKLRDEA
+2927 SARLRDEA
-2935 LASARTK
+2935 LASARTT
-2942 ARDLAVK
+2942 ARDLIVK
-2949 RKDAALTTLTSQA
+2949 RKDAALTELTSKA
-2962 PEIAKHIVDLRDK
+2962 PEIAKHIVDLREK

-2980 SKKLKKDYGLT
+2980 SKRLKKDYGLT

-3012 FNEVGFAERVKQDPM
+3012 FNEVGFAERVKQDPL
-3027 YREAREKAIEFFDK
+3027 YAKAREKAIEFFDK

-3086 AFIESYATKNDVGF
+3086 AFIESYATKNDAGF
-3100 GGSNLGEG
+3100 GGSKLGEG
-3108 YRVMLNNLKQKKD
+3108 YRVMLDNLKQKKD
-3121 IPSELRAILGE
+3121 IPSELRDILGE

-3175 SEEYYKDPS
+3175 SEEYYKDPA

-3197 SKYDPLLGM
+3197 SKHDPLLGM

-3233 EVVDKSMSILNK
+3233 GVVDNTMKVLNK
-3245 ATGYAMAAKTLGS
+3245 ASGYAMAAKTLGS
-3258 VGFYFRNIVS
+3258 VGFYFRNVVS
-3268 NMLFFGPSQGFFRVD
+3268 NMLFFGPSQGFMRVD
-3283 NMLKVAAE
+3283 KMLKVAAE
-3291 QSWKGIRDQNRVDE
+3291 QSWKGLKDQNRIDS

-3349 KLSKGTA
+3349 KLSKGKA
-3356 ALQLVVDKASRLAAH
+3356 ALELVVDKASRLAAH

-3381 EHEFNNLKEAQKFS
+3381 EYELNNLKEAQKSS
-3395 NTGSVADLS
+3395 NTGSVANMS

-3413 DKILMTAQS
+3413 QKILMTAQS
-3422 ASQTPPVVS
+3422 ASQAPPVVS
-3431 QLTKSGLGLMFAPFL
+3431 EITKSGLGLMFAPFL
-3446 RFKVEVPR
+3446 RFKAEVPR
-3454 IIINTYKLA
+3454 IVINTYKLA
-3463 NKEMK
+3463 RKEMK

-3482 ASMTSMLG
+3482 ASMTTMLG

-3544 INPFSMMADPTM
+3544 INPFSMLADPTM
-3556 RALEQISRG
+3556 RAFEQISRG
-3565 NFGES
+3565 NFAES

-3575 QGMIFSQ
+3575 QGMIFNQ
-3582 YLEDQIFAGAFSDLR
+3582 YLEDQIFAGAYSDLK

-3628 GKAYSPRILSDAVK
+3628 NKAYSPRILSDAIK

-3677 KQFSRYLK
+3677 KQYSRYLK
-3685 EKKEQFDRVTKEKYA
+3685 EKKEQFDRVIKEKYA
-3700 LYGERPVNQDTI
+3700 LYGERPVNEDTI

-3783 VAKEYGTERAQVLL
+3783 VQKEYGLERAQVLL
-3797 DQMDNYPRYMFVEE
+3797 DQLDNYPRYMFVEE

>member
-50 GTYDEVVE
+50 GTYDEAVE

-588 KPLAGESIEAA
+588 KPLAGETTEEA

-686 VTGLITSAFSGFGR
+686 VTGLITSAFSGFGK

-731 NKVFNE
+731 DKAFNE

-752 SSIGKHISKES
+752 SSIGKHVSKEA

-772 DTFVNSFVQ
+772 DQFVNSFVQ

-787 NTSMLDRLNQTFHA
+787 NTSMLERLNQTFHA

-841 VTSELRK
+841 VTGELRK

-889 PAEPTVTE
+889 PAEPTVIE
-897 GAQAPEQLELPLT
+897 GTQAPEQLELPLT

-1657 TKDVEFVSAVRS
+1657 TKDVGFVSAVRS

-1789 SVFLNLNGYNG
+1789 SVFLNLKGYNG

-1919 EALKDIVELSRSAM
+1919 EALKDIIELSRSAM

-1982 EQAVTAARQKAIDA
+1982 EQAMTAARQEAIDA

-2089 ANMLVESVMVEELGH
+2089 ANLLVESVMAEELGH

-2111 PQSEIDKIVESFNQ
+2111 PQSEIDKIVNSFNL
-2125 SEFDAIADSYYQDD
+2125 SEFDAVANSYYTND
-2139 AKRKASKA
+2139 ADREASKA
-2147 LIRSENEQEAMKEK
+2147 LIRSEDEQEAMKEK

-2205 VFRRMANL
+2205 VFRRM
-2213 RTSTVA
+2213 TSTR
-2219 YESDAGK
+2219 
-2226 ITVKAT
+2226 
-2232 TVTGNP
+2232 TGNP
-2238 MVDIALTRMLTEMRA
+2238 MIDNALTRMLTEMRA

-2277 AFRII
+2277 AFRMI
-2282 TGLDNLDQIEV
+2282 TGLDNLDEIEAIS
-2293 EGFAEDLAE
+2293 FDEDVAE
-2302 AMYTQINLEDF
+2302 ALYSQINLEDF
-2313 KRIQKLSRPKTGEEE
+2313 RRIQRISRPSSE
-2328 PETEREKFEISF
+2328 PDIQTDEITLDIGSVLKSFYDAQGPDIKDWSDWISQIASSFEDSF
-2340 DSVVDEV
+2340 D
-2347 ERLSRRN
+2347 
-2354 ISSYLKS
+2354 
-2361 IANEFENEFEFI
+2361 FI
-2373 SDDIN
+2373 
-2378 EVDEPKVYA
+2378 EQGGQLMA
-2387 VPTSSAFADYDEIS
+2387 VPTSYYADYPDIS
-2401 GPIED
+2401 GSPDTPEIVYFE
-2406 QDEVIFR
+2406 
-2413 AAKEYV
+2413 AAKAYLSSKLHSKISRYSTFV
-2419 KRHMRPYIGSYVT
+2419 SPIPDPFHAKIVDYIMDGIV
-2432 TNNIDVNTTNLI
+2432 IDV
-2444 VDEFVK
+2444 VDFGDGK
-2450 AIIVDAA
+2450 
-2457 DYGTGP
+2457 P
-2463 QLILTSEL
+2463 QLLLDKNYLEDVEDIKVTFSAEIDILASSKINL
-2471 VDDEDTLT
+2471 N
-2479 VFKDGDTS
+2479 
-2487 VTKFKMDKL
+2487 KL
-2496 IEVLPQIDGLTISSA
+2496 KEVLLQIDGV
-2511 SQDSI
+2511 SI
-2516 LAKISRGGKRYKLT
+2516 TNERLNYKGDTVIDVLISRGGKKYTLDFDIKH
-2530 FGVYADGTI
+2530 DKI
-2539 SVGELVPD
+2539 IHVGSLFPVVD
-2547 ETEESSG
+2547 RSARTTG
-2554 ETVSND
+2554 ETVSSD
-2560 SFGTELMLLLIS
+2560 SFGIDLMLALIP
-2572 NNHLIGAKEVSTYA
+2572 NNHLIGASSVETYA
-2586 AGSSTEVREETERVA
+2586 AGSASEIRSDTERRA
-2601 RAKALAAARGEK
+2601 REKAEAEARGET
-2613 YEKKS
+2613 YQA
-2618 DVVYKGFKAWA
+2618 DVDYVFKGFKAWA
-2629 KLGFDAMLSSY
+2629 KLGFDAELSEYEITNMATFLNRIDPTVDKNAIEKEIKNLSK
-2640 DISNMVRELNTK
+2640 DSNGKLS
-2652 FGTDID
+2652 I
-2658 ELTSDIDRLAQD
+2658 
-2670 ADGLYSVAQLV
+2670 AQLV
-2681 HLSDNPSYG
+2681 HLSTDPSKG
-2690 EKLWSYG
+2690 QKIWSTSG
-2697 GRGKNMK
+2697 SGKNMV
-2704 FDLTAGSKSLQA
+2704 FDLRNGSKSLQA
-2716 FGQMIERHVK
+2716 FGQIIERTAK
-2726 IKGLVEEIKP
+2726 LKGTVEEIKP
-2736 VREEYSR
+2736 LRQIYSKR
-2743 KLKSLPKLELS
+2743 LKSLPSLGLS
-2754 DAEKATREKQIR
+2754 EEERAVKESEIRAEFSE
-2766 DNYVQQLNK
+2766 QLNK

-3012 FNEVGFAERVKQDPM
+3012 FNEVGFAERVKQDPL
-3027 YREAREKAIEFFDK
+3027 YAKAREKAIEFFDK

-3121 IPSELRAILGE
+3121 IPSELRDILGE

-3291 QSWKGIRDQNRVDE
+3291 QSWKGIKDQNRVDE

-3313 DVIGNEIQSNVIR
+3313 NVIGDEIQSNVIR

-3356 ALQLVVDKASRLAAH
+3356 AVQLVVDKASRLAAH

-3381 EHEFNNLKEAQKFS
+3381 EHEFNGLKEAQKSS
-3395 NTGSVADLS
+3395 NTGSVANLS

-3413 DKILMTAQS
+3413 EKILMTAQS
-3422 ASQTPPVVS
+3422 ASQAPPVVS
-3431 QLTKSGLGLMFAPFL
+3431 QLTRSGLGLMFAPFL